1 MAPFITILWLWRRP
15 KTKTQRNLGSD
26 HPFYLLLDC
35 LKERCL
41 AQLVVVS
48 LLFLFILNYN
58 CNRMVGIPRY
68 YVSRLN
74 DFCLLLVSDRIR
86 LTVSDSRVQ
95 YIYIKKAFTFICF
108 FLSSYYFL
116 ANLCLSWAPYL
127 YKIYKDPN
135 LKSITLSPCRG
146 GNK

>member
-1 MAPFITILWLWRRP
+1 M
-15 KTKTQRNLGSD
+15 
-26 HPFYLLLDC
+26 
-35 LKERCL
+35 

-95 YIYIKKAFTFICF
+95 YIYIKKLLHLFVF
-108 FLSSYYFL
+108 F
-116 ANLCLSWAPYL
+116 
-127 YKIYKDPN
+127 
-135 LKSITLSPCRG
+135 CRPIIFWQIFV
-146 GNK
+146 